1 MTKRLTLNTI
11 SAISDA
17 LNLALNES
25 GLLLTEEECSPAL
38 FDLRTGIA
46 GELFQKLT
54 NYQLPLAIVIS
65 DSKAYGARLS
75 ELIYE
80 HRDHGLIRFFA
91 DEKTAAEW
99 LDAKI
104 ASRA

>member
-17 LNLALNES
+17 LNLALNEP
-25 GLLLTEEECSPAL
+25 GL
-38 FDLRTGIA
+38 
-46 GELFQKLT
+46 
-54 NYQLPLAIVIS
+54 
-65 DSKAYGARLS
+65 
-75 ELIYE
+75 
-80 HRDHGLIRFFA
+80 LIRFFA